1 MAKLLGLPDELL
13 TEIYVFAGHQIHT
26 LVRLS
31 AVNRRLR
38 TIWVGDA
45 DSIIT
50 QAVLVFT
57 PNHQEAIPL
66 TRLEARCP
74 LPTTGFHTLNDSD
87 QGPPLRLCLPQLMR
101 NIALVSDVCCRV
113 QVSRNI
119 EILLNPGCGL
129 PKCKLEPLYYLTRT
143 FLVAYHW
150 PSLRP
155 PLYAALQALTDE
167 SLYRFTEMCLR
178 ILAIE
183 PDGFWPQ
190 KHLLHKPVEQYTED
204 DFLVIGPPGGRA
216 YHVADMWAFVHDLGR
231 RVRWNRTEGRTEEP
245 GAGYHT
251 FGGKIM
257 HDDYLDPVRIEMG

>member
-1 MAKLLGLPDELL
+1 
-13 TEIYVFAGHQIHT
+13 
-26 LVRLS
+26 
-31 AVNRRLR
+31 
-38 TIWVGDA
+38 
-45 DSIIT
+45 
-50 QAVLVFT
+50 
-57 PNHQEAIPL
+57 
-66 TRLEARCP
+66 
-74 LPTTGFHTLNDSD
+74 
-87 QGPPLRLCLPQLMR
+87 MR

-119 EILLNPGCGL
+119 EILLNPGCDL

-167 SLYRFTEMCLR
+167 FLYRFTEMCLR

-231 RVRWNRTEGRTEEP
+231 RVRWNRTDGRTEEP

>member
-1 MAKLLGLPDELL
+1 MAGLLSLPDELL
-13 TEIYVFAGHQIHT
+13 TEIYIFAGHQIHT

-31 AVNRRLR
+31 AVNRRFR
-38 TIWVGDA
+38 SIWLGDA
-45 DSIIT
+45 DSIIA
-50 QAVLVFT
+50 QVVQLYT

-66 TRLEARCP
+66 THLEARCP

-87 QGPPLRLCLPQLMR
+87 QGPPLRLYLPPLMR
-101 NIALVSDVCCRV
+101 NIALASDICRRV

-119 EILLNPGCGL
+119 DILLNPGCDL
-129 PKCKLEPLYYLTRT
+129 PKCKLEPLYYLTRRL
-143 FLVAYHW
+143 LVAYHW

-183 PDGFWPQ
+183 PDGMWPR

-204 DFLVIGPPGGRA
+204 GFLVIGPPMGRS
-216 YHVADMWAFVHDLGR
+216 YHVANMWTFVHDLGR
-231 RVRWNRTEGRTEEP
+231 RVRWNRTEGRTEEL
-245 GAGYHT
+245 GAGYYA
-251 FGGKIM
+251 FGGKVKD
-257 HDDYLDPVRIEMG
+257 DDYLDPVKIETG